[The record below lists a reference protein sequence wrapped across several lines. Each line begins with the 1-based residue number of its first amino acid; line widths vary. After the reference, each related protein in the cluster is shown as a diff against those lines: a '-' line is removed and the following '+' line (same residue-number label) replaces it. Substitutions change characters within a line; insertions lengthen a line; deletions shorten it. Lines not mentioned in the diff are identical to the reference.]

1 MVMVWVWMCLSVIAL
16 VFMQSFCHWHC
27 PVLQRLHGVL
37 YDYDMIVPFLCNVM
51 CLFYAVLL
59 MRSFLFHMQSVFL
72 LLSYPVSHILC
83 CMLYFVS
90 LSVTHFACNFG
101 LSVASVNALSC
112 YLLSFSVLSLS
123 VLFSACNPVF
133 LSLSCSAV
141 LLLHQCMAVVV
152 FLSLLR
158 PALSLPFC
166 VMIKYVSLLVTSSA
180 YCLGLFCHCV
190 LVLHLW
196 CIIIYMTESV
206 IMSFYQC
213 IIALF
218 AYDCMHLFNNMSN

>member
-1 MVMVWVWMCLSVIAL
+1 M
-16 VFMQSFCHWHC
+16 
-27 PVLQRLHGVL
+27 L

-133 LSLSCSAV
+133 LSLSCSAG
-141 LLLHQCMAVVV
+141 CVVTASV
-152 FLSLLR
+152 YGSG
-158 PALSLPFC
+158 
-166 VMIKYVSLLVTSSA
+166 
-180 YCLGLFCHCV
+180 CL
-190 LVLHLW
+190 
-196 CIIIYMTESV
+196 SV
-206 IMSFYQC
+206 IVMSC
-213 IIALF
+213 IVIAVLCDDKVCVSVGNF
-218 AYDCMHLFNNMSN
+218 FSILSRSFLPLCPSPTSVVHYNLYD